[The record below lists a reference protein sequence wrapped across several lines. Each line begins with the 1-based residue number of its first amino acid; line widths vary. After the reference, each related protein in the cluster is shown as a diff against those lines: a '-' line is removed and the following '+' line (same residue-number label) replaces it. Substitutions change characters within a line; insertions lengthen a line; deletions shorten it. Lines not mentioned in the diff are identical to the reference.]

1 MPIACS
7 IAASIPPSLPS
18 ARPEPWAYF
27 AHTFRRDGAAALFAA
42 AELILPALARGEA
55 IDAAALRA
63 AMEAAF
69 GGSDAAGLWAW
80 KDAYEACEAAGV
92 LFLRRFGPAMRMRSP
107 AAQLTMLAKVA
118 ALLPSQTRR
127 SEESHTLQQ
136 FSTPIGLGCVAAAAA
151 AIRPGDLV
159 LEPSAGTGLLA
170 IWAELA
176 GAELALNELAEARA
190 GLLARLF
197 PACAVTR
204 HDAEAIHDRLD
215 AALRPSVVL
224 MNPPFS
230 ARQHVEGRSAEVALR
245 HVASALARLAPGG
258 RLVAITGASLS
269 PDGPAWR
276 DSFARLQERA
286 RVLFSA
292 EIAGSVFARH
302 GTTVGTRLTVIDRVP
317 AADPTSF
324 PSQVGRAENLATL
337 LDWVTR
343 FVLPRSQIAYA
354 PTLPGFGSREVTR
367 IAPARRAPQP
377 RAMLAVAVEPDAE
390 EIAYELVDAAPL
402 DGGRLT
408 EALYEPYAV
417 QSIRI
422 AGARPHPT
430 PLVQS
435 VAMASVAPP
444 QPRYHPRLPERV
456 VAKGLLSDAQLESVI
471 YAGEAHGSHL
481 SGHFTVDAMWDRL
494 TAADPDAEGVV
505 RFRRGW
511 FLGDGTGAGK
521 GRQVAGV
528 ILDNWHQGRRRA
540 LWLSKSDKLIE
551 DARRDWT
558 ALGGERHQIVPLSAF
573 RQGTPI
579 RLDEGILFATYA
591 TLRTEERQE
600 KPSRVRQI
608 VDWLGADFDGVV
620 AFDEAHAM
628 ANAGGGSGERGE
640 MAPSLQ
646 GRAGL
651 RLQHALPDA
660 RVLYVSATGATG
672 VQNLAY
678 AQRLGLWG
686 TGDFPFPTRSD
697 FVAAVEGGGIAAMEV
712 LARDLKALGLYAA
725 RSLSYHGVEVE
736 LVEHALTP
744 EQVAIYD
751 SYAAA
756 FQVIHQNL
764 AKALEATNITG
775 QGGQA
780 LNRHAKAAARSAFES
795 NKQRFFGHL
804 LTAMKVPT
812 LIAAIE
818 RDLADGCAPVIQL
831 VSTGE
836 ALLERRLATI
846 PAEDWTDVQVDVTP
860 REYVLDYLLH
870 SWPTQLHE
878 LRSDPEGDLFSVPA
892 TDDQGRPVL
901 SREAVERR
909 DRMIER
915 LASLSPV
922 QGALDQVVQ
931 RFGTDRV
938 AEVTGRTRR
947 IVRTKGPD
955 GEVRLAVEARP
966 ASANLGEAQAFM
978 DGAKPILVF
987 SDAGGTGRSY
997 HADLGCRNRRR
1008 RIHYLLEPGWRADA
1022 AIQGLGRTN
1031 RTNQAQP
1038 PLFRPVT
1045 TDVKGE
1051 RRFISTIARRLD
1063 SLGAI
1068 TRGQRQTGG
1077 QGLFR
1082 SQDNLESDHARA
1094 ALRQFYRLLHAGQ
1107 VEDCTLDRFEQAT
1120 GLDLR
1125 DRDGSLREELPPIS
1139 QFLNRCLA
1147 LPIALQNQLF
1157 ARFEALLD
1165 ARVEAMVAA
1174 GTFDTGVETLRA
1186 ESLTID
1192 ERRALYTHPGT
1203 GAVTQ
1208 VFRILRRDRN
1218 EPMPRS
1224 EALQFGRERGARL
1237 LVNTSSQRA
1246 AIAIPAPTI
1255 MRDDGGPDHRVRLLR
1270 PLGRESLDTDSLA
1283 RSHWREADTGHFAR
1297 AWDSEVEAAPA
1308 FRDSTFHVVTGLL
1321 LPIWDRL
1328 PDESPRVYR
1337 LQTDDGERVIGRLI
1351 APDALATL
1359 RGRLGV
1365 DADAPSLTPDE
1376 AWAAVLDHGTV
1387 LHLAGGAS
1395 MGSPSATRT
1404 GDACGGDLQLR
1415 RSLVSGRHRVE
1426 LAGVVSASV
1435 DAFKALGLTTEIIAW
1450 TLRLFIPVTDAGPV
1464 ILAAVLARHAILRR
1478 VSKASPSSRR
1488 KQRGD

>member
-1 MPIACS
+1 MPIASS
-7 IAASIPPSLPS
+7 IAASAAPSLPFAS
-18 ARPEPWAYF
+18 PEPRACF
-27 AHTFRRDGAAALFAA
+27 AHTLPRDRAAALFAA
-42 AELILPALARGEA
+42 AELILPALVRGETV
-55 IDAAALRA
+55 DALTLRA
-63 AMEAAF
+63 AMEPAF
-69 GGSDAAGLWAW
+69 GGSDADGLWTW
-80 KDAYEACEAAGV
+80 KDAYEACEAAEV
-92 LFLRRFGPAMRMRSP
+92 LFLRRFGPAMCTRSP
-107 AAQLTMLAKVA
+107 AAQLTMLARIA

-127 SEESHTLQQ
+127 SEESQALQQ
-136 FSTPIGLGCVAAAAA
+136 FSTPIGLGLVAATAA
-151 AIRPGDLV
+151 AIRPDDLV

-170 IWAELA
+170 IWVELA
-176 GAELALNELAEARA
+176 GARLVLNELAEARA
-190 GLLARLF
+190 RLLVRLF
-197 PACAVTR
+197 PAYVVTR

-215 AALRPSVVL
+215 AAVRPSVVL

-230 ARQHVEGRSAEVALR
+230 ARQNVEGRSAEVAMR

-258 RLVAITGASLS
+258 RLVAVTGANQS
-269 PDGPAWR
+269 PDHPAWR
-276 DSFARLQERA
+276 DSFVRLQERG

-292 EIAGSVFARH
+292 EIAGNVFARH
-302 GTTVGTRLTVIDRVP
+302 GTTIDTRLTVIDLVP
-317 AADPTSF
+317 AADPTCF
-324 PSQVGRAENLATL
+324 PATAGRAKDLATL
-337 LDWVTR
+337 LDLVTR
-343 FVLPRSQIAYA
+343 LVPSRSPVEDAPR
-354 PTLPGFGSREVTR
+354 LPGFDSREAIKIT
-367 IAPARRAPQP
+367 PARRIPPARTMPAIP
-377 RAMLAVAVEPDAE
+377 VEPDTQ
-390 EIAYELVDAAPL
+390 EIAYELAEAAL
-402 DGGRLT
+402 LESGRLT

-417 QSIRI
+417 QAIRI

-435 VAMASVAPP
+435 AAMASVAPP
-444 QPRYHPRLPERV
+444 RPGYRPRLPERL
-456 VAKGLLSDAQLESVI
+456 VAEGLLSDAQLESVI
-471 YAGEAHGSHL
+471 YAGEAHASHL
-481 SGHFTVDAMWDRL
+481 SGHFTVDAAWDRL
-494 TAADPDAEGVV
+494 AAAAPDADGAV

-528 ILDNWHQGRRRA
+528 ILDNWHKGRRRA

-558 ALGGERHQIVPLSAF
+558 ALGGARHQIVPLSAF
-573 RQGTPI
+573 KQGTPI
-579 RLDEGILFATYA
+579 RLHEGILFATYA

-600 KPSRVRQI
+600 KASRVRQI
-608 VDWLGADFDGVV
+608 VDWLGVGFDGVI

-628 ANAGGGSGERGE
+628 ANAGGGTGERGE
-640 MAPSLQ
+640 VAPSLQ

-697 FVAAVEGGGIAAMEV
+697 FVAAVEGGGVAAMEV

-775 QGGQA
+775 EGGRA

-812 LIAAIE
+812 LIAAIK
-818 RDLADGCAPVIQL
+818 RDLAAGHAPVVQL

-846 PAEDWTDVQVDVTP
+846 PAEDWSDVQVDVTP

-878 LRSDPEGDLFSVPA
+878 LRSDPEGNLFSVPA
-892 TDDQGRPVL
+892 TDDQGRHVL
-901 SREAVERR
+901 SREALERR
-909 DRMIER
+909 DHMIEH
-915 LASLSPV
+915 LAALSPV
-922 QGALDQVVQ
+922 QGALDQIVQ

-947 IVRTKGPD
+947 IVRTRGPD
-955 GEVRLAVEARP
+955 GETRLAVETRP

-997 HADLGCRNRRR
+997 HADLGCKSRSRRV
-1008 RIHYLLEPGWRADA
+1008 HYLLEPGWRADA

-1038 PLFRPVT
+1038 PLFRPVS

-1068 TRGQRQTGG
+1068 TRGQRQAGG

-1107 VEDCTLDRFEQAT
+1107 VEDCTLARFEEAT
-1120 GLDLR
+1120 GLELR

-1147 LPIALQNQLF
+1147 LPITLQNELF
-1157 ARFEALLD
+1157 AVFENLLD
-1165 ARVEAMVAA
+1165 ARVEAIVAA
-1174 GTFDTGVETLRA
+1174 GTYENGVETLRA
-1186 ESLTID
+1186 ESLMIE
-1192 ERRALYTHPGT
+1192 ERRNLYTHPGT

-1208 VFRILRRDRN
+1208 VFRVLRRDRN

-1224 EALQFGRERGARL
+1224 EALQLARERGARL

-1246 AIAIPAPTI
+1246 AVAIPVPTF
-1255 MRDDGGPDHRVRLLR
+1255 MRDDGGLEHRVRLLR
-1270 PLGRESLDTDSLA
+1270 PLGRESLDAESLA
-1283 RSHWREADTGHFAR
+1283 RSHWREADAGRFAR
-1297 AWDSEVEAAPA
+1297 TWDSEVEAAPA

-1321 LPIWDRL
+1321 LPIWHRL

-1359 RGRLGV
+1359 CGKLGL
-1365 DADAPSLTPDE
+1365 DADAPSLTPAE
-1376 AWAAVLDHGTV
+1376 AWAAVLDDGAV
-1387 LHLAGGAS
+1387 LHLA
-1395 MGSPSATRT
+1395 
-1404 GDACGGDLQLR
+1404 GDLQLR
-1415 RSLVSGRHRVE
+1415 RSLVSGRQRIE
-1426 LAGVVSASV
+1426 LVGVSSGGV
-1435 DAFKALGLTTEIIAW
+1435 DGIKALGLTTEIIAW
-1450 TLRLFIPVTDAGPV
+1450 TLRLFIPVTDAGSA

-1478 VSKASPSSRR
+1478 VSKASPSST
-1488 KQRGD
+1488 KEQTGN

>member
-1 MPIACS
+1 MPIASS
-7 IAASIPPSLPS
+7 IAASAASSLPS
-18 ARPEPWAYF
+18 ASPKPRACFP
-27 AHTFRRDGAAALFAA
+27 RDRAAALFAA
-42 AELILPALARGEA
+42 AELILPALVRGEA

-63 AMEAAF
+63 AMEATF
-69 GGSDAAGLWAW
+69 GGSDADGLWAW
-80 KDAYEACEAAGV
+80 KDAYEACEAAEV
-92 LFLRRFGPAMRMRSP
+92 LFLRRFGPAMRTRPP
-107 AAQLTMLAKVA
+107 AAQLAMLARIA

-127 SEESHTLQQ
+127 SEESQALQQ
-136 FSTPIGLGCVAAAAA
+136 FSTPIGLGLVVATAA
-151 AIRPGDLV
+151 AIRPDDLV
-159 LEPSAGTGLLA
+159 LEPSAGMGLLA

-176 GAELALNELAEARA
+176 GARLALNEIAATRA

-215 AALRPSVVL
+215 AAVRPSVVL
-224 MNPPFS
+224 INPPFS
-230 ARQHVEGRSAEVALR
+230 ARQHVEGRSAEVAMR

-258 RLVAITGASLS
+258 RLMAITGASQS
-269 PDGPAWR
+269 PDHPAWH
-276 DSFARLQERA
+276 DAFVRLQQRG

-292 EIAGSVFARH
+292 EIAGSIFARH
-302 GTTVGTRLTVIDRVP
+302 GTTIDTRLTVIDRIT
-317 AADPTSF
+317 AADPSRCQA
-324 PSQVGRAENLATL
+324 SAGRAEDLATL

-343 FVLPRSQIAYA
+343 RVPPRSRVEAA
-354 PTLPGFGSREVTR
+354 PTLPGLGPREVIR
-367 IAPARRAPQP
+367 IAPSRRMPLHAVPAIPVDPPQASPTRFACRSPKLAP
-377 RAMLAVAVEPDAE
+377 PDAE
-390 EIAYELVDAAPL
+390 EVAYELVEAAPS

-408 EALYEPYAV
+408 EALYEPYDVRA
-417 QSIRI
+417 IRI
-422 AGARPHPT
+422 PGARPHPT

-435 VAMASVAPP
+435 AAMASVSPP
-444 QPRYHPRLPERV
+444 QPSYRPRLPGRV
-456 VAKGLLSDAQLESVI
+456 MAEGLLSDAQLESVI
-471 YAGEAHGSHL
+471 YAGEAHASHL
-481 SGHFTVDAMWDRL
+481 SGHFTVDAAWDRL
-494 TAADPDAEGVV
+494 AAAAPDAEGAVQ
-505 RFRRGW
+505 FRRGW

-558 ALGGERHQIVPLSAF
+558 ALGGTRHQIVPLSAF
-573 RQGTPI
+573 KQGMPI
-579 RLDEGILFATYA
+579 RLHEGILFATYA
-591 TLRTEERQE
+591 TLRSEERQE
-600 KPSRVRQI
+600 KASRLRQI
-608 VDWLGADFDGVV
+608 VDWLGRDFDGVV

-628 ANAGGGSGERGE
+628 ANAGGGTGERGE
-640 MAPSLQ
+640 VAPSMQ

-697 FVAAVEGGGIAAMEV
+697 FVAAVEGGGVAAMEV

-744 EQVAIYD
+744 EQVALYD

-764 AKALEATNITG
+764 TKALEATNITG
-775 QGGQA
+775 EGGRA

-818 RDLADGCAPVIQL
+818 RDLDDGHAPVVQL

-846 PAEDWTDVQVDVTP
+846 PAEDWSDVRVDVTP
-860 REYVLDYLLH
+860 REYLLDYLMH

-878 LRSDPEGDLFSVPA
+878 LRSDPEGNQFSVPA
-892 TDDQGRPVL
+892 TDAEGRPVL

-909 DRMIER
+909 DRMVEH

-922 QGALDQVVQ
+922 QGALDQIVQ

-947 IVRTKGPD
+947 IVRTRGPD
-955 GEVRLAVEARP
+955 GEMRLAVETRP

-978 DGAKPILVF
+978 DGSKPILVF

-997 HADLGCRNRRR
+997 HADLGCKNRKRR
-1008 RIHYLLEPGWRADA
+1008 VHYLLEPGWRADA

-1094 ALRQFYRLLHAGQ
+1094 ALRQFFSLLHAGQ
-1107 VEDCTLDRFEQAT
+1107 VEDCSLARFEEAT
-1120 GLDLR
+1120 GLELR

-1147 LPIALQNQLF
+1147 LPIGLQNTLF
-1157 ARFEALLD
+1157 AVFENLLD
-1165 ARVEAMVAA
+1165 ARVEAMMAA
-1174 GTFDTGVETLRA
+1174 GTFDAGVETLRA
-1186 ESLTID
+1186 ESLTIE
-1192 ERRALYTHPGT
+1192 ERRTLYTHPGT

-1224 EALQFGRERGARL
+1224 EALQLARERGGRL

-1246 AIAIPAPTI
+1246 AVAIPAPI
-1255 MRDDGGPDHRVRLLR
+1255 FMRDDGGLEHRVRLVR
-1270 PLGRESLDTDSLA
+1270 PLGRESLDADDLK
-1283 RSHWREADTGHFAR
+1283 RSHWREADAGHFAR
-1297 AWDSEVEAAPA
+1297 AWDAEVEAAPA
-1308 FRDSTFHVVTGLL
+1308 FRNSTFHVVTGLL

-1337 LQTDDGERVIGRLI
+1337 LQADDGERVIGRLI
-1351 APDALATL
+1351 APEALDTLCGKLGLGSDAL
-1359 RGRLGV
+1359 
-1365 DADAPSLTPDE
+1365 SLTPAE
-1376 AWAAVLDHGTV
+1376 AWAAVLDDGSV
-1387 LHLAGGAS
+1387 LHLAG
-1395 MGSPSATRT
+1395 
-1404 GDACGGDLQLR
+1404 DLQMR
-1415 RSLVSGRHRVE
+1415 RSLVAGRQRVE
-1426 LAGVVSASV
+1426 LAGVSSGGI
-1435 DAFKALGLTTEIIAW
+1435 DGFKALGLTTEIIAW
-1450 TLRLFIPVTDAGPV
+1450 TLRLFIPVTDAGPA
-1464 ILAAVLARHAILRR
+1464 ILVAVMARHPVLRR
-1478 VSKASPSSRR
+1478 VARARPQSTKE
-1488 KQRGD
+1488 QRGN

>member
-1 MPIACS
+1 M
-7 IAASIPPSLPS
+7 
-18 ARPEPWAYF
+18 
-27 AHTFRRDGAAALFAA
+27 
-42 AELILPALARGEA
+42 AE
-55 IDAAALRA
+55 
-63 AMEAAF
+63 
-69 GGSDAAGLWAW
+69 
-80 KDAYEACEAAGV
+80 
-92 LFLRRFGPAMRMRSP
+92 
-107 AAQLTMLAKVA
+107 
-118 ALLPSQTRR
+118 
-127 SEESHTLQQ
+127 
-136 FSTPIGLGCVAAAAA
+136 
-151 AIRPGDLV
+151 
-159 LEPSAGTGLLA
+159 
-170 IWAELA
+170 
-176 GAELALNELAEARA
+176 
-190 GLLARLF
+190 
-197 PACAVTR
+197 
-204 HDAEAIHDRLD
+204 
-215 AALRPSVVL
+215 
-224 MNPPFS
+224 
-230 ARQHVEGRSAEVALR
+230 
-245 HVASALARLAPGG
+245 
-258 RLVAITGASLS
+258 
-269 PDGPAWR
+269 
-276 DSFARLQERA
+276 
-286 RVLFSA
+286 
-292 EIAGSVFARH
+292 
-302 GTTVGTRLTVIDRVP
+302 
-317 AADPTSF
+317 
-324 PSQVGRAENLATL
+324 
-337 LDWVTR
+337 
-343 FVLPRSQIAYA
+343 
-354 PTLPGFGSREVTR
+354 
-367 IAPARRAPQP
+367 
-377 RAMLAVAVEPDAE
+377 
-390 EIAYELVDAAPL
+390 
-402 DGGRLT
+402 
-408 EALYEPYAV
+408 
-417 QSIRI
+417 
-422 AGARPHPT
+422 
-430 PLVQS
+430 
-435 VAMASVAPP
+435 
-444 QPRYHPRLPERV
+444 
-456 VAKGLLSDAQLESVI
+456 GLLSDAQLESVI
-471 YAGEAHGSHL
+471 YAGEAHASHL
-481 SGHFTVDAMWDRL
+481 SGHFTIDAAWDRL
-494 TAADPDAEGVV
+494 AAAAPDADGAV

-521 GRQVAGV
+521 GRQVAGI
-528 ILDNWHQGRRRA
+528 ILDNWHQGRCRA

-558 ALGGERHQIVPLSAF
+558 ALGGARHQIVPLSAF
-573 RQGTPI
+573 KQGTPI
-579 RLDEGILFATYA
+579 RLHEGILFATYA

-600 KPSRVRQI
+600 KASRLRQI
-608 VDWLGADFDGVV
+608 VDWLGRDFDGVV

-640 MAPSLQ
+640 VAPSLQ

-660 RVLYVSATGATG
+660 RVLYLSATGATG

-697 FVAAVEGGGIAAMEV
+697 FVAAVEGGGVAAMEV

-736 LVEHALTP
+736 LVEHGLTP

-764 AKALEATNITG
+764 AKALDATNITG
-775 QGGQA
+775 EGGRA

-818 RDLADGCAPVIQL
+818 SDLEAGHAPVIQL

-846 PAEDWTDVQVDVTP
+846 PAEEWSDVRVDVTP

-878 LRSDPEGDLFSVPA
+878 LRSDPEGNQFSVPA
-892 TDDQGRPVL
+892 TDADGRPVL

-909 DRMIER
+909 DRMIEH

-947 IVRTKGPD
+947 IVRTRGCD
-955 GEVRLAVEARP
+955 GEMRLAVETRP

-978 DGAKPILVF
+978 DGSKPILVF

-997 HADLGCRNRRR
+997 HADLGCKNRKRR
-1008 RIHYLLEPGWRADA
+1008 VHYLLEPGWRADA

-1094 ALRQFYRLLHAGQ
+1094 ALRQFFSLLHAGQ
-1107 VEDCTLDRFEQAT
+1107 VEDCSLARFEEAT
-1120 GLDLR
+1120 GLELR

-1147 LPIALQNQLF
+1147 LPIGLQNTLF
-1157 ARFEALLD
+1157 AVFENLLD
-1165 ARVEAMVAA
+1165 ARVEAMMAA
-1174 GTFDTGVETLRA
+1174 GTFDAGVETLRA
-1186 ESLTID
+1186 ESLTIE
-1192 ERRALYTHPGT
+1192 ERRTLYTHPGT

-1224 EALQFGRERGARL
+1224 EALQLARERGARL

-1246 AIAIPAPTI
+1246 AVAIPAPTF
-1255 MRDDGGPDHRVRLLR
+1255 MRDDGGLEQRVRLVR
-1270 PLGRESLDTDSLA
+1270 PLGRESLGADDLK
-1283 RSHWREADTGHFAR
+1283 RSHWREADAGHFAR
-1297 AWDSEVEAAPA
+1297 AWDAEVEGAPP

-1337 LQTDDGERVIGRLI
+1337 LQADDGERVIGRLI
-1351 APDALATL
+1351 APEALDTLCGKLGLGSDAL
-1359 RGRLGV
+1359 
-1365 DADAPSLTPDE
+1365 SLTPAE
-1376 AWAAVLDHGTV
+1376 AWAAVLDDGSV
-1387 LHLAGGAS
+1387 LHLAG
-1395 MGSPSATRT
+1395 
-1404 GDACGGDLQLR
+1404 DLQMR
-1415 RSLVSGRHRVE
+1415 RSLVAGRQRVE
-1426 LAGVVSASV
+1426 LAGVSSGGI
-1435 DAFKALGLTTEIIAW
+1435 DGFKALGLTTEIIAW
-1450 TLRLFIPVTDAGPV
+1450 TLRLFIPVTDAGPA
-1464 ILAAVLARHAILRR
+1464 ILAAVLARHTILRR
-1478 VSKASPSSRR
+1478 VSKAGPSSH
-1488 KQRGD
+1488 KEQTGN

>member
-1 MPIACS
+1 MPIAS
-7 IAASIPPSLPS
+7 TVTASVPSSLPS
-18 ARPEPWAYF
+18 ASPEPQACF
-27 AHTFRRDGAAALFAA
+27 AHTRRRNSAAALFAA
-42 AELILPALARGEA
+42 AELILPALVRGEA
-55 IDAAALRA
+55 VDAAALRA

-69 GGSDAAGLWAW
+69 GGSDADGLWAW
-80 KDAYEACEAAGV
+80 KDAHEACEAAQV
-92 LFLRRFGPAMRMRSP
+92 LFLRRFGAAMRTRSP
-107 AAQLTMLAKVA
+107 AAQLAMLAKVA

-127 SEESHTLQQ
+127 SEESQALQQ
-136 FSTPIGLGCVAAAAA
+136 FSTPIGLGCVAAVAA

-215 AALRPSVVL
+215 AAVRPSVAL

-258 RLVAITGASLS
+258 RLVAITGASLVPNS
-269 PDGPAWR
+269 PAWR
-276 DSFARLQERA
+276 DSFARLQERGC
-286 RVLFSA
+286 VLFSA
-292 EIAGSVFARH
+292 EIAGIVFARH
-302 GTTVGTRLTVIDRVP
+302 GTTVDTRMTVIDRVP

-324 PSQVGRAENLATL
+324 PSQVGRAEDLGIL

-343 FVLPRSQIAYA
+343 FVPRRSQVELA
-354 PTLPGFGSREVTR
+354 PPLAGFASREVIR
-367 IAPARRAPQP
+367 IPPARRAPQP
-377 RAMLAVAVEPDAE
+377 RAMLAVAVEPHAE
-390 EIAYELVDAAPL
+390 EIVHELVEAAPL

-408 EALYEPYAV
+408 EALYEPYTV
-417 QSIRI
+417 QAIRV

-435 VAMASVAPP
+435 AAMASVAPP
-444 QPRYHPRLPERV
+444 HPRYRPRLPAQV
-456 VAKGLLSDAQLESVI
+456 VAEGLLSDAQLESVI
-471 YAGEAHGSHL
+471 YAGEAHGSRL
-481 SGHFTVDAMWDRL
+481 SGHFTVDATWDRL
-494 TAADPDAEGVV
+494 TAADPDAEAAVQ
-505 RFRRGW
+505 FRRGW

-600 KPSRVRQI
+600 KASRVRQI
-608 VDWLGADFDGVV
+608 VDWCGADFDGVV

-628 ANAGGGSGERGE
+628 ANAGGGTGERGE
-640 MAPSLQ
+640 VAPSLQ

-697 FVAAVEGGGIAAMEV
+697 FVAAVEGGGVAAMEV

-775 QGGQA
+775 QGGRA

-818 RDLADGCAPVIQL
+818 RDLAAGRAPVIQL

-846 PAEDWTDVQVDVTP
+846 SAEDWTDVQVDVTP

-878 LRSDPEGDLFSVPA
+878 LRSDLEGDLFSVPA

-955 GEVRLAVEARP
+955 GGTCLAVESRP
-966 ASANLGEAQAFM
+966 VSANLGESQAFM

-997 HADLGCRNRRR
+997 HADLGCKNRRR
-1008 RIHYLLEPGWRADA
+1008 RVHYLLEPGWRADA

-1107 VEDCTLDRFEQAT
+1107 VEDCTLVRFEQAT

-1125 DRDGSLREELPPIS
+1125 DRDGSLREELPPVS

-1186 ESLTID
+1186 ESLTIE

-1224 EALQFGRERGARL
+1224 EALVLGRERGARL
-1237 LVNTSSQRA
+1237 LVNTSSHRA
-1246 AIAIPAPTI
+1246 AIAIPAPTL
-1255 MRDDGGPDHRVRLLR
+1255 MRDDGGIDNRVRLLR

-1283 RSHWREADTGHFAR
+1283 RSHWREADAGHFAR
-1297 AWDSEVEAAPA
+1297 AWDAEVEAAPA

-1328 PDESPRVYR
+1328 LDESPRVYR

-1359 RGRLGV
+1359 CGKLGL

-1376 AWAAVLDHGTV
+1376 AWAAVLDDGAV
-1387 LHLAGGAS
+1387 LHLAGG
-1395 MGSPSATRT
+1395 
-1404 GDACGGDLQLR
+1404 LQLR
-1415 RSLVSGRHRVE
+1415 RSLVAGRHRVE
-1426 LAGVVSASV
+1426 LVGVASASV

-1450 TLRLFIPVTDAGPV
+1450 TLRLFLPVTDAGPV
-1464 ILAAVLARHAILRR
+1464 ILVAVLARHAILRR
-1478 VSKASPSSRR
+1478 TDKARPPSTREQTGNSRH
-1488 KQRGD
+1488 G

>member
-1 MPIACS
+1 MPIASS
-7 IAASIPPSLPS
+7 IAASIPPSLPFAS
-18 ARPEPWAYF
+18 PEPRACF

-69 GGSDAAGLWAW
+69 GGSDADGLWAW

-92 LFLRRFGPAMRMRSP
+92 LFLRRFGPAIRTRSP
-107 AAQLTMLAKVA
+107 AAQLAMLAKVA

-136 FSTPIGLGCVAAAAA
+136 FSTPIGLGCVAAVAA

-215 AALRPSVVL
+215 GAVRPSVVL

-230 ARQHVEGRSAEVALR
+230 ARPHVEGRSAEVALR
-245 HVASALARLAPGG
+245 HVASALSRLAPGG

-269 PDGPAWR
+269 PDSPAWR

-302 GTTVGTRLTVIDRVP
+302 GTTVDTRLTVIDRVP
-317 AADPTSF
+317 AADTASF
-324 PSQVGRAENLATL
+324 PPTTGRGEDLATL

-343 FVLPRSQIAYA
+343 FVPRRSQVELA
-354 PTLPGFGSREVTR
+354 PPLAGFASREVTR
-367 IAPARRAPQP
+367 IPPARRAPQP
-377 RAMLAVAVEPDAE
+377 RAMLAVAVEPHAE
-390 EIAYELVDAAPL
+390 EIVYELVEAASL
-402 DGGRLT
+402 DSCRLT
-408 EALYEPYAV
+408 EALYEPYTVQAV
-417 QSIRI
+417 RV

-435 VAMASVAPP
+435 AAMASVAPP
-444 QPRYHPRLPERV
+444 QPCYRPRLPARV
-456 VAKGLLSDAQLESVI
+456 VAEGLLSDAQLESVI
-471 YAGEAHGSHL
+471 YAGEAHGSQL
-481 SGHFTVDAMWDRL
+481 AGHFTVDATWDRL
-494 TAADPDAEGVV
+494 KAADPDAEGAV

-528 ILDNWHQGRRRA
+528 ILDNWHQGRRRS

-558 ALGGERHQIVPLSAF
+558 ALGGARHQIVPLSAF

-600 KPSRVRQI
+600 KASRVRQI

-628 ANAGGGSGERGE
+628 ANAGGGCGERGE
-640 MAPSLQ
+640 VAPSLQ

-686 TGDFPFPTRSD
+686 TGDFPFPTRSE
-697 FVAAVEGGGIAAMEV
+697 FVAAVEGGGVTAMEV
-712 LARDLKALGLYAA
+712 LARDLKALGLYVA

-775 QGGQA
+775 QGGRA
-780 LNRHAKAAARSAFES
+780 LNRHATAAARSAFES

-818 RDLADGCAPVIQL
+818 RDLAAGCAPVIQL

-1107 VEDCTLDRFEQAT
+1107 VEDCTLVRFEQAT

-1165 ARVEAMVAA
+1165 ARIEAMVAA
-1174 GTFDTGVETLRA
+1174 GTYENGVETLRA
-1186 ESLTID
+1186 ESLTIE

-1224 EALQFGRERGARL
+1224 EALVLGRERGARL
-1237 LVNTSSQRA
+1237 LVNTSSHRA
-1246 AIAIPAPTI
+1246 AVAIPAPTF
-1255 MRDDGGPDHRVRLLR
+1255 MRDDGGLDHRVRLLR
-1270 PLGRESLDTDSLA
+1270 PLGRESLDADALA
-1283 RSHWREADTGHFAR
+1283 RSHWREADPGHFAR

-1359 RGRLGV
+1359 CGRLGV
-1365 DADAPSLTPDE
+1365 GADAPSLTPDE
-1376 AWAAVLDHGTV
+1376 AWAVLLDDGAV
-1387 LHLAGGAS
+1387 LHLA
-1395 MGSPSATRT
+1395 
-1404 GDACGGDLQLR
+1404 GDLQLR
-1415 RSLVSGRHRVE
+1415 RSLVAGRHRLE
-1426 LAGVVSASV
+1426 LVGVASASV

-1464 ILAAVLARHAILRR
+1464 ILAAVLARHPVLRR
-1478 VSKASPSSRR
+1478 VTKATPSSRR
-1488 KQRGD
+1488 GQRGN

>member
-1 MPIACS
+1 MQIASS
-7 IAASIPPSLPS
+7 IAAFAAPSLPS
-18 ARPEPWAYF
+18 ASPEPRACF
-27 AHTFRRDGAAALFAA
+27 AHALPRDRAAALFAA

-55 IDAAALRA
+55 VDAGALRA

-69 GGSDAAGLWAW
+69 GGSDADGLWAW

-92 LFLRRFGPAMRMRSP
+92 LFLRRFGLAMRTRSP
-107 AAQLTMLAKVA
+107 ATQLAILAKVA

-127 SEESHTLQQ
+127 SEESQALQQ
-136 FSTPIGLGCVAAAAA
+136 FSTPIGLGSVAAVAAE
-151 AIRPGDLV
+151 IRSDDLV

-176 GAELALNELAEARA
+176 GAKLALNEVAATRA
-190 GLLARLF
+190 ALLARLF

-204 HDAEAIHDRLD
+204 HDAEAIRDRLD
-215 AALRPSVVL
+215 AAVRPSVVL

-230 ARQHVEGRSAEVALR
+230 ARQHVGGRSAEVAIR
-245 HVASALARLAPGG
+245 HVGSALSRLAPGG
-258 RLVAITGASLS
+258 RLVAITGATLS

-276 DSFARLQERA
+276 DSFARLQERG

-302 GTTVGTRLTVIDRVP
+302 GTTVDTRLTVIDRVP
-317 AADPTSF
+317 AADPASF
-324 PSQVGRAENLATL
+324 PPTTGRAEDLATL

-343 FVLPRSQIAYA
+343 LVPPRSQVEVA
-354 PTLPGFGSREVTR
+354 PTLPGFGSRGIIK
-367 IAPARRAPQP
+367 IAPARRAPQS
-377 RAMLAVAVEPDAE
+377 RAMLAVAVEPHAE
-390 EIAYELVDAAPL
+390 EIAYELVEAAPL

-408 EALYEPYAV
+408 EALYEPYTV
-417 QSIRI
+417 QAIRV
-422 AGARPHPT
+422 AGARSHPT

-435 VAMASVAPP
+435 AAMASVAPP
-444 QPRYHPRLPERV
+444 HPRYHPRLPERV
-456 VAKGLLSDAQLESVI
+456 VAEGLLSDAQLESVI

-494 TAADPDAEGVV
+494 TAADPEAKAAVQ
-505 RFRRGW
+505 FRRGW

-573 RQGTPI
+573 GQGTPI

-591 TLRTEERQE
+591 TLRSEERQE
-600 KPSRVRQI
+600 KASRVRQI
-608 VDWLGADFDGVV
+608 VDWLGTDFDGVI

-628 ANAGGGSGERGE
+628 ANAGGGTGERGE
-640 MAPSLQ
+640 VAPSLQ

-697 FVAAVEGGGIAAMEV
+697 FVAAVEGGGVAAMEV

-764 AKALEATNITG
+764 AKALEAANITG
-775 QGGQA
+775 EGGRA

-818 RDLADGCAPVIQL
+818 RDLAAGHSPVIQL

-878 LRSDPEGDLFSVPA
+878 IRSDPEGDLFSVPA

-901 SREAVERR
+901 SREAVECR

-922 QGALDQVVQ
+922 QGALDQIVQ

-955 GEVRLAVEARP
+955 GETRLAVEARP

-997 HADLGCRNRRR
+997 HADLGCRNRSRR
-1008 RIHYLLEPGWRADA
+1008 VHYLLEPGWRADA

-1094 ALRQFYRLLHAGQ
+1094 ALQQFYRLLHAGQ
-1107 VEDCTLDRFEQAT
+1107 VEGCSLDRFEQAT

-1125 DRDGSLREELPPIS
+1125 HRDGSLREELPPIS

-1147 LPIALQNQLF
+1147 LPIALQNELF

-1186 ESLTID
+1186 ESLMIE
-1192 ERRALYTHPGT
+1192 ERRILYTHPGT

-1224 EALQFGRERGARL
+1224 EALVLGRERGARL
-1237 LVNTSSQRA
+1237 LVNTSSHRA
-1246 AIAIPAPTI
+1246 AVAIPAPTF
-1255 MRDDGGPDHRVRLLR
+1255 MRDDGGLDHRVRLLR
-1270 PLGRESLDTDSLA
+1270 PLGRESLDADALA
-1283 RSHWREADTGHFAR
+1283 RSHWREADPGHFAR

-1359 RGRLGV
+1359 CGRLGV
-1365 DADAPSLTPDE
+1365 GADAPSLTPDE
-1376 AWAAVLDHGTV
+1376 AWAVLLDDGAV
-1387 LHLAGGAS
+1387 LHLA
-1395 MGSPSATRT
+1395 
-1404 GDACGGDLQLR
+1404 GDLQLR
-1415 RSLVSGRHRVE
+1415 RSLVAGRHRLE
-1426 LAGVVSASV
+1426 LVGVASASV

-1464 ILAAVLARHAILRR
+1464 ILAAVLARHPVLRR
-1478 VSKASPSSRR
+1478 VTKATPSSRR
-1488 KQRGD
+1488 GQRGN

>member
-1 MPIACS
+1 MPIAS
-7 IAASIPPSLPS
+7 NIAASAVPSLPS
-18 ARPEPWAYF
+18 ASPEPRVCF
-27 AHTFRRDGAAALFAA
+27 AHVVTRDRAAALFAA
-42 AELILPALARGEA
+42 AELILPALVRGETV
-55 IDAAALRA
+55 DAPTLRA
-63 AMEAAF
+63 AMESTF
-69 GGSDAAGLWAW
+69 GGSDADGLWTW
-80 KDAYEACEAAGV
+80 KDGYEACEVAQV
-92 LFLRRFGPAMRMRSP
+92 LFLRRFGPAMRRRSP
-107 AAQLTMLAKVA
+107 AAQLAMLAKVA

-127 SEESHTLQQ
+127 SEESQAWQQ
-136 FSTPIGLGCVAAAAA
+136 FSTPIGLGSVAAVAA
-151 AIRPGDLV
+151 AIRPEDLV

-176 GAELALNELAEARA
+176 GARLALNELAEARA

-215 AALRPSVVL
+215 ASVRPNVVL

-230 ARQHVEGRSAEVALR
+230 VRPDVKGRSAEVAMR

-258 RLVAITGASLS
+258 RLVVMTGAGQS
-269 PDGPAWR
+269 PDHPAWR
-276 DSFARLQERA
+276 DSFARLQERG

-302 GTTVGTRLTVIDRVP
+302 GTTVETRLTVIDRVP
-317 AADPTSF
+317 ADDPTSF
-324 PSQVGRAENLATL
+324 PSTAGRAEDLGIL

-343 FVLPRSQIAYA
+343 LVPPRSPVEVA
-354 PTLPGFGSREVTR
+354 PTLPGLGSGEPIK
-367 IAPARRAPQP
+367 IAPSRRMPPLRAVPAIPVDPPQASPTRFACRSPKLAP
-377 RAMLAVAVEPDAE
+377 PDAE
-390 EIAYELVDAAPL
+390 EVAYELIEAVPL

-417 QSIRI
+417 QAIRI
-422 AGARPHPT
+422 PGARPHPT

-435 VAMASVAPP
+435 AAMASVAPP
-444 QPRYHPRLPERV
+444 RPGYRPRLPGRV
-456 VAKGLLSDAQLESVI
+456 MAEGLLSDAQLESVI
-471 YAGEAHGSHL
+471 YAGEAHASHL
-481 SGHFTVDAMWDRL
+481 SGHFTVDATCNRL
-494 TAADPDAEGVV
+494 AAAAPDAESAV

-528 ILDNWHQGRRRA
+528 ILDNWQQGRRRA

-558 ALGGERHQIVPLSAF
+558 ALGSERHQIVPLSAF
-573 RQGTPI
+573 KQGTPI
-579 RLDEGILFATYA
+579 RLAEGILFATYA
-591 TLRTEERQE
+591 TLRSEERQE
-600 KPSRVRQI
+600 KASRLRQI
-608 VDWLGADFDGVV
+608 VDWLGAGFDGVI

-628 ANAGGGSGERGE
+628 ANAGGGTGERGE
-640 MAPSLQ
+640 VAPSLQ

-651 RLQHALPDA
+651 RLQHALPEA

-678 AQRLGLWG
+678 VQRLGLWG

-697 FVAAVEGGGIAAMEV
+697 FVAAVEGGGVAAMEV

-756 FQVIHQNL
+756 FGVIHRNL

-775 QGGQA
+775 EGGRA

-818 RDLADGCAPVIQL
+818 RDLAAGHSPVVQL

-846 PAEDWTDVQVDVTP
+846 PAEDWSDVRVDVTP
-860 REYVLDYLLH
+860 REYVLDYLTH

-878 LRSDPEGDLFSVPA
+878 LRSDPEGNQFSVPA
-892 TDDQGRPVL
+892 TDAEGRPVL

-909 DRMIER
+909 DRMVEH

-922 QGALDQVVQ
+922 QGALDQIVQ

-947 IVRTKGPD
+947 IVRSRGPD
-955 GEVRLAVEARP
+955 GETRLAVETRP

-997 HADLGCRNRRR
+997 HADLGCKNRRR
-1008 RIHYLLEPGWRADA
+1008 RVHYLLEPGWRADA
-1022 AIQGLGRTN
+1022 AIQGLGRSN
-1031 RTNQAQP
+1031 RTNQAHP

-1107 VEDCTLDRFEQAT
+1107 VEDCTLARFEEAT
-1120 GLDLR
+1120 GLELR

-1147 LPIALQNQLF
+1147 LPIALQNTLF
-1157 ARFEALLD
+1157 AVFEDLLD

-1174 GTFDTGVETLRA
+1174 GTFDAGVETLRA
-1186 ESLTID
+1186 ESLTIE
-1192 ERRALYTHPGT
+1192 ERLTLYTHPGT

-1208 VFRILRRDRN
+1208 VFRILRRDRV

-1224 EALQFGRERGARL
+1224 EALQLGRERGARL

-1246 AIAIPAPTI
+1246 AVAVPAPTF
-1255 MRDDGGPDHRVRLLR
+1255 MRGRGLGGSAGRWCRAASCWR
-1270 PLGRESLDTDSLA
+1270 PAAAPLA
-1283 RSHWREADTGHFAR
+1283 RGR
-1297 AWDSEVEAAPA
+1297 PA
-1308 FRDSTFHVVTGLL
+1308 
-1321 LPIWDRL
+1321 
-1328 PDESPRVYR
+1328 
-1337 LQTDDGERVIGRLI
+1337 
-1351 APDALATL
+1351 
-1359 RGRLGV
+1359 
-1365 DADAPSLTPDE
+1365 
-1376 AWAAVLDHGTV
+1376 
-1387 LHLAGGAS
+1387 AGG
-1395 MGSPSATRT
+1395 TR
-1404 GDACGGDLQLR
+1404 R
-1415 RSLVSGRHRVE
+1415 RVLGRHRWLQGARAHHRDHRLDAAAVHPRHRRRPRHPGDRDGPSPRPAPCRQGEAFLKQRTNRE
-1426 LAGVVSASV
+1426 L
-1435 DAFKALGLTTEIIAW
+1435 TPWPIIA
-1450 TLRLFIPVTDAGPV
+1450 V
-1464 ILAAVLARHAILRR
+1464 RR
-1478 VSKASPSSRR
+1478 AS
-1488 KQRGD
+1488 

>member
-1 MPIACS
+1 MPIAS
-7 IAASIPPSLPS
+7 TVTASVPPSLPS
-18 ARPEPWAYF
+18 ASPEPRACF
-27 AHTFRRDGAAALFAA
+27 AHALLRDRAAALFAA
-42 AELILPALARGEA
+42 AELILPALVRGEA

-63 AMEAAF
+63 AMEGAF
-69 GGSDAAGLWAW
+69 GGSDADGLWAW

-107 AAQLTMLAKVA
+107 AAQLAMLAKVA

-127 SEESHTLQQ
+127 SEESQALQQ
-136 FSTPIGLGCVAAAAA
+136 FSTPIGLGCVAAVAA

-215 AALRPSVVL
+215 AALRPSVAL

-258 RLVAITGASLS
+258 RLVAITGAGLS
-269 PDGPAWR
+269 PNDPAWR
-276 DSFARLQERA
+276 DSFARLQERGC
-286 RVLFSA
+286 VLFSA

-302 GTTVGTRLTVIDRVP
+302 GTTVDTRMTVIDRVP

-324 PSQVGRAENLATL
+324 PSQVGQAEDLGTL

-343 FVLPRSQIAYA
+343 FVPRRSQVELA
-354 PTLPGFGSREVTR
+354 PTLPGFASREVTR
-367 IAPARRAPQP
+367 IAPARRAPHP
-377 RAMLAVAVEPDAE
+377 RVMPAIAVEPDAAE
-390 EIAYELVDAAPL
+390 LAYDATEAASL
-402 DGGRLT
+402 DSSRLS

-422 AGARPHPT
+422 PGARPHPT

-435 VAMASVAPP
+435 AAMASVAPP
-444 QPRYHPRLPERV
+444 QPRYRPRLPARV
-456 VAKGLLSDAQLESVI
+456 VAEGLLSDAQLESVI

-481 SGHFTVDAMWDRL
+481 SGHFTVGAMWDRL
-494 TAADPDAEGVV
+494 TAADPDVKGAVQ
-505 RFRRGW
+505 FRRGW

-528 ILDNWHQGRRRA
+528 ILDNWHRGRRRA

-558 ALGGERHQIVPLSAF
+558 ALGGARHQVVPLSAF

-600 KPSRVRQI
+600 KASRVRQI

-620 AFDEAHAM
+620 GFDEAHAM

-640 MAPSLQ
+640 VAPSLQ

-697 FVAAVEGGGIAAMEV
+697 FVAAVEGGGVAAMEV

-725 RSLSYHGVEVE
+725 RSLSYQGVEVE

-775 QGGQA
+775 QGGRA
-780 LNRHAKAAARSAFES
+780 LNRHAKAAARSAFEA

-818 RDLADGCAPVIQL
+818 RDLAAGRAPVIQL

-846 PAEDWTDVQVDVTP
+846 SAEDWTDVQVDVTP

-1008 RIHYLLEPGWRADA
+1008 RVHYLLEPGWRADA

-1094 ALRQFYRLLHAGQ
+1094 ALRQFYLLLHAGQ
-1107 VEDCTLDRFEQAT
+1107 VENCTLVRFEQAT

-1125 DRDGSLREELPPIS
+1125 DRDGSLREELPPVS

-1165 ARVEAMVAA
+1165 ARIEAMVAA

-1186 ESLTID
+1186 ESLTIE

-1224 EALQFGRERGARL
+1224 EALHFGRERGARL
-1237 LVNTSSQRA
+1237 LVNTSSHRA
-1246 AIAIPAPTI
+1246 AIAIPAPTL
-1255 MRDDGGPDHRVRLLR
+1255 MRDDGGLDHRVRLLR
-1270 PLGRESLDTDSLA
+1270 PLGRESLDADALA
-1283 RSHWREADTGHFAR
+1283 RSHWREADAGHFAR
-1297 AWDSEVEAAPA
+1297 AWDSEVAATPA

-1351 APDALATL
+1351 AADALATL
-1359 RGRLGV
+1359 CGRLGV
-1365 DADAPSLTPDE
+1365 GADAPSLTPDE
-1376 AWAAVLDHGTV
+1376 AWAAVLDDGAV
-1387 LHLAGGAS
+1387 LHLAGG
-1395 MGSPSATRT
+1395 
-1404 GDACGGDLQLR
+1404 LQLR
-1415 RSLVSGRHRVE
+1415 RSLVAGRHRVE
-1426 LAGVVSASV
+1426 LVGVASASV

-1450 TLRLFIPVTDAGPV
+1450 TLRLFLPVTDAGPV
-1464 ILAAVLARHAILRR
+1464 ILVAVLARHAILRR
-1478 VSKASPSSRR
+1478 TDKARPPSTREQTGNSRH
-1488 KQRGD
+1488 G